1 MIISKYENKSFEEF
15 PFKMQDE
22 LHMTDK
28 WRNSRYENN
37 MSTKEGDIIIQRAKL
52 LFNLSEEEGE
62 LNVGSGYISLQ

>member
-1 MIISKYENKSFEEF
+1 
-15 PFKMQDE
+15 
-22 LHMTDK
+22 MTDK
-28 WRNSRYENN
+28 WRNSWYENN